1 MSVTLTNEF
10 GRIELSTEALSAIAG
25 YAAREC
31 YGIVGV
37 AARSVPDG
45 IAELLGLES
54 IHRGVEIRIEDDEFV
69 VVNLFVIVEYGVNI
83 LQVARN
89 VMEQVRHRLEQLSG
103 LTVRQV
109 NVHVQGVRVA
119 ESDRRRSSHESFTR
133 RA

>member
-1 MSVTLTNEF
+1 MSVTLTNEY
-10 GRIELSTEALSAIAG
+10 GRIELAEEALSAIAG

-54 IHRGVEIRIEDDEFV
+54 VHRGVEIRIEEGDEV

-89 VMEQVRHRLEQLSG
+89 VMEQVRHQLERLSG
-103 LTVRQV
+103 LRVTGV

-119 ESDRRRSSHESFTR
+119 EQDRRRTHESFSR